1 MRGSGT
7 ASSDGSTR
15 WGEQVTG
22 QILSLFMKGV
32 QYTQHGWSISTELR
46 EETPVLAIQI

>member
-15 WGEQVTG
+15 TGQIQG

-46 EETPVLAIQI
+46 EKTPVPAIQI